1 VIVELKAIANFDP
14 AHSKQVLTYLKVTGL
29 HVALLLN
36 FGVATL
42 GTQGIKRFQL

>member
-1 VIVELKAIANFDP
+1 VAHAGLRRQRQVIVELKAIANFDP

-36 FGVATL
+36 FGV
-42 GTQGIKRFQL
+42 